1 MSQFTGNVTFDEE
14 ASYVKVLQDG
24 RFFVKDKAAAVE
36 EFNGFIHVKSSGGV
50 NGARGYLNGREIW
63 KGKGTSW
70 NRMDYSRF
78 IVEGW
83 NVVHM
88 EWGDL
93 WIEARL
99 FKSKP

>member
-1 MSQFTGNVTFDEE
+1 MSQFTGNVTFDEK

-24 RFFVKDKAAAVE
+24 RFFVKDKAAAVK
-36 EFNGFIHVKSSGGV
+36 EFNGFIAVKTSGGV
-50 NGARGYLNGREIW
+50 NGARGYLNGHVIW
-63 KGKGTSW
+63 KGKDTSW
-70 NRMDYSRF
+70 NRWDATPY

>member
-36 EFNGFIHVKSSGGV
+36 EFNGFIGVKPPSAPNGV
-50 NGARGYLNGREIW
+50 AGYLNGRHI
-63 KGKGTSW
+63 GIDTGTSLDRW
-70 NRMDYSRF
+70 DATPF

-83 NVVHM
+83 NDVM
-88 EWGDL
+88 MKSGDL

>member
-1 MSQFTGNVTFDEE
+1 M
-14 ASYVKVLQDG
+14 
-24 RFFVKDKAAAVE
+24 KDKAAAVK
-36 EFNGFIHVKSSGGV
+36 EFNGFIAVKTSGGV
-50 NGARGYLNGREIW
+50 NGARGYLNGHAIW

-70 NRMDYSRF
+70 NRWDASPY